1 MAFSTNKSL
10 LSKISVGDEIG
21 WEEFYRN
28 YAPLIWLRGGDLNL
42 SKGEKQDL
50 IQDVMLC
57 MFTNAGKFKYDREKG
72 RFRDYMRTIID
83 RRAVDIIRRRDPA
96 ISVGEDILRMNDK
109 LVSPEQDD
117 RWLAEWKTHVLNQ
130 ALVELKSA
138 LEPITYQIFELY
150 ALKGWTPARVQRFLK
165 VGKSSVYT
173 AKSRAV
179 DKLGEIIK
187 KLESEQ

>member
-21 WEEFYRN
+21 WEEFYRA
-28 YAPLIWLRGGDLNL
+28 YAPLIWLRGGDLSL

-57 MFTNAGKFKYDREKG
+57 MFTKAGKFKYDREKG

-96 ISVGEDILRMNDK
+96 ISVGEDILRMKDK
-109 LVSPEQDD
+109 PVSPEQDD
-117 RWLAEWKTHVLNQ
+117 RWIEEWKTHVLNQ
-130 ALVELKSA
+130 ALVELKSS
-138 LEPITYQIFELY
+138 LEPVTYQIFELY
-150 ALKGWTPARVQRFLK
+150 ALKGWTPERVQDFLK

-179 DKLGEIIK
+179 DKLGEIVR

>member
-28 YAPLIWLRGGDLNL
+28 YAPLIWLRGGDLSL

-57 MFTNAGKFKYDREKG
+57 MFTKAGKFKYDREKG

-96 ISVGEDILRMNDK
+96 IPVGEDILRMKEK
-109 LVSPEQDD
+109 LASLEQDD
-117 RWLAEWKTHVLNQ
+117 KWLAEWKTHVLNQ

-150 ALKGWTPARVQRFLK
+150 ALKGWSPDRVQGFLK

>member
-1 MAFSTNKSL
+1 MAFSTSKSL

-28 YAPLIWLRGGDLNL
+28 YAPLIWLRGGDLGL
-42 SKGEKQDL
+42 YKGEKQDL
-50 IQDVMLC
+50 IQDVMLT
-57 MFTNAGKFKYDREKG
+57 MFTIAGKFKYDREKG
-72 RFRDYMRTIID
+72 RFRDYLRTIID
-83 RRAVDIIRRRDPA
+83 RRAVDIIRRRDQA
-96 ISVGEDILRMNDK
+96 IPVGEDILRIKDK
-109 LVSPEQDD
+109 LVSAEQDD

-150 ALKGWTPARVQRFLK
+150 ALKGWTPGRVQDFLK
-165 VGKSSVYT
+165 VSKSSVYT

-179 DKLGEIIK
+179 DKLIEIVR